1 MIEFSIFNQINS
13 MKPLVVSPRNKKEF
27 DFVSELLAKL
37 NISTRSLSKEEIEDL
52 GMIKLMKEADRTKMV
67 SKEAIFK
74 KLKP

>member
-1 MIEFSIFNQINS
+1 

-27 DFVSELLAKL
+27 DFVNALLAKL

-52 GMIKLMKEADRTKMV
+52 GMIKLMKEADRTKKV